1 MKIDLESSFPRHLEL
16 WIEGNRLRYKAEEKE
31 LDSSKIKFLKSNKDF
46 FRDILDRTGSDLI
59 KVLPLAQNQKA
70 LWFLHALDPENIAYN
85 ISLAAEI
92 ENPVIFDALTG
103 ALTILIRQHE
113 MLRTFFIDLPGGENL
128 ACQIV
133 FDKISPVI
141 DEISGSDLSDE
152 QIRKLLHEKSRIPF
166 IFEHGPM
173 FRVIVV
179 KTASSSILCFNFH
192 HIICDA
198 LSLRNLLNE
207 FILIYS
213 SLVNREPVAESY
225 PATDYSSYVFYQ
237 LDFLK
242 SKDAEKQNNYWK
254 NQIAG
259 KPQKLNLPV
268 TFTRP
273 SVHRFKGRT
282 LLFRIEGDR
291 YNLLKSFARKNGA
304 TYNVLLLSLFEFFI
318 SKISGQKEFF
328 VGLPA
333 AGRTRKDFEHVFGY
347 FINLL
352 PLGCSISDDK
362 TFLDFLNGNKVR
374 VYESLENQD
383 IPFPVIVENVSPRRD
398 LSITPI
404 FQVIFNY
411 LNKKAL
417 GSMLHF
423 LGDTDSDTYSTWG
436 NLIIKPYKIFDQE
449 GQVDLTLEITDDD
462 KCLICALKYN
472 SDLFD
477 DETAVL
483 FKEEFLKLAEMAVE
497 DSGFMP
503 VWLTEKPV
511 SATLKPTLN
520 INITGTFTVEPVKP
534 YLEYWFEKIGITS
547 RVSFPGY
554 NQVFSQLLNPASEF
568 NLNTDGYNIL
578 LIRLEDWIK
587 DKNSNNNVKDFDKNI
602 KEFNKALSS
611 AIRSNS
617 TGKYIIAFCPC
628 SSGILKNSILS
639 GRTKKAEKFF
649 LDSLKLKSNVI
660 TISSE
665 ELIITYDVTDYY
677 EELGEKV
684 GHIPFT
690 DEFFISLSTI
700 IARKIKVSF
709 ISPFK
714 AIAVDCDNTLWKGV
728 VAEDGPSGV
737 SIGPSEKVL
746 QGFLVDQM
754 NSGILICL
762 CSKNREE
769 DVFEVFDVNK
779 QMILKREH
787 ITFHRI
793 NWNAK
798 SENLIQLAQEIN
810 IGLDSFVFI
819 DDSPVECA
827 EVRDNAPGVLTIQL
841 PESGFNKKQLQN
853 SWIFD
858 RIRIT
863 EEDRKRSEKYKEE
876 AVRTSFRS
884 SVNSY
889 KDFISGLNL
898 KIDIRIFQEENIP
911 RISQLTYRTNQFNFT
926 TLRKSESEI
935 RSIKDDRNF
944 ECYQVSLS
952 DRFGEYGLIGV
963 VIVDKSVAYNVDT
976 FLLSCRVL
984 GKGVE
989 HLIISFLGEKARLN
1003 KSRFLSLHFRKT
1015 EKNTP
1020 AGDFLAT
1027 NFTDTVKTDNELQ
1040 IFDIPVDRASAF
1052 TFNPESAA
1060 LNQGVKEG
1068 GEIKARHGIIS
1079 GRSKN
1084 DFYYMILDRY
1094 LTFENLIAELNKRK
1108 TVGADA
1114 APAKGSGLTEMNVL
1128 SVWQQI
1134 LKSEAFGSSDNFF
1147 DVGGHS
1153 VLIPQIVI
1161 RLHKL
1166 YDYEINIVDIF
1177 QYPTVHD
1184 LAVYIDGKGKP
1195 DVLRTETIRNFEN
1208 QRSSGKD
1215 IAVIGMAGRFSG
1227 VSNIEEFWEAISSG
1241 TEKISYYTK
1250 EELIERGVDKDL
1262 VGNKD
1267 YVMANGNIDSADKFD
1282 PAFWGITPREAD
1294 FMDPQHRV
1302 FLETCYE
1309 GLENAGYTSGQFT
1322 GEIGVFAGCG
1332 MNNYLV
1338 KNLFQ
1343 HPGSLR
1349 SLGEFQT
1356 IINNNSDYLT
1366 TRVSYKLNLT
1376 GPSID
1381 VQSACSTSLVA
1392 IHLACQ
1398 NLIAGNCD
1406 IALAGGVFIQIPHGE
1421 GYMYES
1427 GGIFSPDGHCRPF
1440 DSEADGTL
1448 FGEGS
1453 GVVVLKRLD
1462 EAIRDNDTISAVIK
1476 GSAMNNDGSGKVGYM
1491 APSVIGQ
1498 VAVVNKALAD
1508 AKITPDTISYIESHG
1523 TGTALGDPVEVKA
1536 LSQVFGNLSGASA
1549 SCAIGSVK
1557 ANIGHL
1563 DAAAGVAG
1571 VIKVILMLK
1580 NRKLPPQVNYKSP
1593 NPELHLEDTPFYI
1606 NTSLTDWPAINGPR
1620 RAGISSFGIGGTNA
1634 HCILEEYTEPERIS
1648 SAEKFHLLPVSAKTS
1663 EALNSLKQSILHHVL
1678 NSGQDIADISF
1689 TLQHGRNH
1697 YKHRSLLVY
1706 KKVSVNED
1714 PALIINSGVDG
1725 IQELFNPSV
1734 VFMFTGQGSQYAG
1747 MAEELYYEFSTFRT
1761 IVDNAATYLDQNFNL
1776 DILKYILN
1784 GTDDSLQEEINQ
1796 TSVAQPLLFTIQ
1808 FALARLLQEFGIRP
1822 DALIGHSI
1830 GEYAAA
1836 AVSGVFD
1843 FEDALKLVAWRG
1855 KLMQE
1860 QRPGAMISVQLPYED
1875 LIPFISEKVNLSL
1888 KNAPGVNVLSGDI
1901 HDIAEVYNRLAADYP
1916 DIHLSKLK
1924 TSHAFHSYMMEPVLD
1939 PFRKVL
1945 ETVKFSESRI
1955 PVVSNKSGGWAGKG
1969 ELSAAGYWTDQIVS
1983 TVNFV
1988 DGIQELM
1995 DKGNTCL
2002 IEVGPGNTLA
2012 TLLSQFD
2019 SAGKKIS
2026 ISSTLRHPRKKQND
2040 VSVFLNAVSSAWI
2053 SGVNI
2058 DWKSFYR
2065 TEKRFRVPLP
2075 GYPFEPS
2082 RHWVDP
2088 EIPFNYFSESK
2099 AVLKVTGS
2107 DSVEFITGI
2116 PDVIKSSPAY
2126 HPRPD
2131 MDNNYL
2137 APVTEME
2144 IELVKLWED
2153 LLGIKGIGLE
2163 DDFFYLG
2170 GHSLLASQVINR
2182 ISEKFHVRLP
2192 IETLFT
2198 SPTIRKLTG
2207 KIHAGIPTVIE
2218 ETEIER
2224 LNPDGP
2230 LPVSF
2235 DQERLWILNQ
2245 IDTRNPAYNIPF
2257 TYKLTGKLNVDIFV
2271 KSLKIVFERQHMLRC
2286 SIRSVNGEPWCYIH
2300 KFDDLP
2306 VILMDFSTFPAEE
2319 INDKIQSYFTVESRK
2334 IFDIENGPLFRL
2346 YLVKIAGD
2354 VSIFHLTVQHMIFDG
2369 WSWGI
2374 FARELYQIYN
2384 DLLNKREMSLA
2395 PLKYQYYDIVNWLKM
2410 NIREDSYIDSISYW
2424 KTKLRD
2430 HTSAINFPYDHE
2442 RIKIQSGYGT
2452 RESLKLSADLS
2463 SKIITLSH
2471 KENAT
2476 VFMTMLAAFGLMLNK
2491 YSGDNDICLGVPTS
2505 NRGNSKNEEIIGLFV
2520 NTIILRLRFDS
2531 SQSFRD
2537 LIETARITTL
2547 EALEH
2552 QDLPFEKL
2560 VEILQ
2565 PERQVNVNPIAQI
2578 LFAYQNTPR
2587 PPLAFEGIKPE
2598 RVLIKNNVAP
2608 FDITFY
2614 AWEDNG
2620 IIQGEIEFNSDLI
2633 DSKTIL
2639 RFKDNL
2645 ICLIGSA
2652 IENPD
2657 RKLSEI
2663 EIISENEKK
2672 ILSDFNSTEDPVP
2685 DCLIQSFFERQV
2697 IALPHKT
2704 AIISG
2709 SEKITYKELDEQS
2722 NILANHLIHLGVKED
2737 NGVGIYIERSAEM
2750 IISVLGILKAGC
2762 YYIPLDPAFPQER
2775 LNYLFKDSGAKVII
2789 SQKSLIVKHGFFE
2802 DALFVII
2809 DDNKSISNKLKSA
2822 PQNIKAD
2829 PQSSAYLLY
2838 TSGSTGR
2845 PKGVMVHHKAVV
2857 NLITSMTK
2865 SPGVTENDLL
2875 LSVVTLSFDM
2885 SVFELFLPLSN
2896 GATIVV
2902 ADSRDIRDGHSL
2914 IKLIDKHNITIL
2926 QAAPSLYYILI
2937 TSGWKGKSDLKALC
2951 GGEALTSGIVNNILS
2966 RVGELWNC
2974 YGPTETTV
2982 FSTITQ
2988 ITDPN
2993 ARIHI
2998 GKPLGNTSIYI
3009 LDKYNNLLPSGVT
3022 GEIAIGGLGVSKG
3035 YINQPALTAEKFI
3048 QLNDADKV
3056 YKTGDRGRLLKDG
3069 NIELLGRIDNQL
3081 KIRGIRIEPSEIEV
3095 ALSQIDGI
3103 NESVVRLEKYAEN
3116 DERLVAF
3123 LNVSEAFNS
3132 DPRDISSR
3140 LREKLPLY
3148 MIPSAYQVMK
3158 EFPRTSNG
3166 KTDRKAFVFDTK
3178 KDADKTGG
3186 HRTYMTDT
3194 EKIIHGIWC
3203 ETLKNQDITITDNF
3217 FEAGG
3222 NSLLAISVFSK
3233 LEASLNIKLNLRI
3246 FFDSPRIKDLAESFD
3261 IERQKAADN
3270 KAYWKKTVFSK
3281 IIKGEI

>member
-1 MKIDLESSFPRHLEL
+1 MKIDLNSSFPRHLEL
-16 WIEGNRLRYKAEEKE
+16 WIKSDQLKYKAEEKE
-31 LDSSKIKFLKSNKDF
+31 LDSFKLEFLKSNKDF
-46 FRDILDRTGSDLI
+46 FREILERTASDKI
-59 KVLPLAQNQKA
+59 IVLPLAQNQKA
-70 LWFLHALDPENIAYN
+70 LWFIHSLDPENVSYN
-85 ISLAAEI
+85 ISLAVEI
-92 ENPVIFDALTG
+92 KKPINIDALTE
-103 ALTILIRQHE
+103 ALILLISRHE
-113 MLRTFFIDLPGGENL
+113 MLRTIFIDLPGSESL

-133 FDKISPVI
+133 LDKVSPAIEKIIV
-141 DEISGSDLSDE
+141 SDLSDG
-152 QIRKLLHEKSRIPF
+152 QVRSLLHEKSRIPF
-166 IFEHGPM
+166 NFEHGPL

-179 KTASSSILCFNFH
+179 KTPNSSILNFNFH

-198 LSLRNLLNE
+198 ISLRNLLNE
-207 FILIYS
+207 FIVIYGS
-213 SLVNREPVAESY
+213 IVNKEQITESHQ
-225 PATDYSSYVFYQ
+225 ATDYSNYVFSQ

-242 SKDAEKQNNYWK
+242 SEDGAKQTNYWK
-254 NQIAG
+254 DQING
-259 KPQKLNLPV
+259 KPQILNLPV
-268 TFTRP
+268 TFSRP
-273 SVHRFKGRT
+273 SVHRFKGKT
-282 LLFRIEGDR
+282 LLFRIEGER
-291 YNLLKSFARKNGA
+291 YDLLKSVAKKNGA
-304 TYNVLLLSLFEFFI
+304 TFNVLLLSLFEFFI
-318 SKISGQKEFF
+318 SKISSQKEFF

-333 AGRTRKDFEHVFGY
+333 AGRTQKEFENVFGY

-352 PLGCSISDDK
+352 PVGCSITAEKS
-362 TFLDFLNGNKVR
+362 FLDFLNDNKVS

-383 IPFPVIVENVSPRRD
+383 IPFPVIVENVSPKRD
-398 LSITPI
+398 LSRTPI

-417 GSMLHF
+417 GSLLNF
-423 LGDTDSDTYSTWG
+423 IGDDESTTYSKWG
-436 NLIIKPYKIFDQE
+436 DLLIKPYKIFDQE

-462 KCLICALKYN
+462 KKLICALKYN

-477 DETAVL
+477 DDAAKN
-483 FKEEFLKLAEMAVE
+483 FKEELLNLADLIAK
-497 DSGFMP
+497 DSDFAP
-503 VWLTEKPV
+503 VWLSEKPV
-511 SATLKPTLN
+511 SNLSKPILN

-534 YLEYWFEKIGITS
+534 YLEYWFEKIGITP
-547 RVSFPGY
+547 RISFPGY
-554 NQVFSQLLNPASEF
+554 NQVLSQLLNPVSEF
-568 NLNTDGYNIL
+568 SSNTDGYNIL

-602 KEFNKALSS
+602 EEFNTALSS
-611 AIRSNS
+611 AFKENK
-617 TGKYIIAFCPC
+617 TGKYILAFCP
-628 SSGILKNSILS
+628 SSPGILKNSILT
-639 GRTKKAEKFF
+639 GRIKKAEKF
-649 LDSLKLKSNVI
+649 LIDSLKLKSNVV
-660 TISSE
+660 TVSSE
-665 ELIITYDVTDYY
+665 ELINTYDVINYY

-700 IARKIKVSF
+700 ITRKIQVSF
-709 ISPFK
+709 RSPFK
-714 AIAVDCDNTLWKGV
+714 AIAVDCDNTLWEGV
-728 VAEDGPSGV
+728 VAEDGPTGV
-737 SIGPSEKVL
+737 RIGQSEIAL
-746 QGFLVDQM
+746 QEFLVDQM
-754 NSGILICL
+754 NSGIIICL

-769 DVFEVFDVNK
+769 DVLEVFDVNK
-779 QMILKREH
+779 QMILKKEH
-787 ITFHRI
+787 VAFHRI
-793 NWNAK
+793 NWKTK
-798 SENLIQLAQEIN
+798 SENLIQLAKEIN
-810 IGLDSFVFI
+810 IGIDSFIFI
-819 DDSPVECA
+819 DDNPVECA
-827 EVRDNAPGVLTIQL
+827 EVRSNAPGVLTIQR
-841 PESGFNKKQLQN
+841 PIGGFNGKQLYN

-858 RIRIT
+858 RLRIT

-884 SVNSY
+884 SVSSY

-898 KIDIRIFQEENIP
+898 KIEITPFQEENIP

-926 TLRKSESEI
+926 TLRKRENEI
-935 RSIKDDRNF
+935 NSISADKNF

-963 VIVDKSVAYNVDT
+963 VIVNKSEGYDVDV

-989 HLIISFLGEKARLN
+989 HLIISFLGKKARLAE
-1003 KSRFLSLHFRKT
+1003 SRLLTLHFRKT

-1020 AGDFLAT
+1020 AGDFLLS
-1027 NFTDTVKTDNELQ
+1027 NFADTLKTDNEIQ
-1040 IFDIPVDRASAF
+1040 TFDIPVDRAADF
-1052 TFNPESAA
+1052 IFNPESTAVY
-1060 LNQGVKEG
+1060 QEVKEG
-1068 GEIKARHGIIS
+1068 SEIKVSHGNLN
-1079 GRSKN
+1079 GKDKN

-1094 LTFENLIAELNKRK
+1094 LSLENLVAELNKRTIVK
-1108 TVGADA
+1108 ADA
-1114 APAKGSGLTEMNVL
+1114 LPARASGLTEMNVL

-1134 LKSEAFGSSDNFF
+1134 LKSDAFGNSDNFF
-1147 DVGGHS
+1147 DIGGHS

-1161 RLHKL
+1161 KL
-1166 YDYEINIVDIF
+1166 QKLFNYGISIVDVF

-1184 LAVYIDGKGKP
+1184 LAAYIDGKGKP
-1195 DVLRTETIRNFEN
+1195 EIISSEIVKNTEKMG
-1208 QRSSGKD
+1208 SLVKD
-1215 IAVIGMAGRFSG
+1215 IAIIGMAGRFSG
-1227 VSNIEEFWEAISSG
+1227 VSNIEEFWSAISSG
-1241 TEKISYYTK
+1241 TEKISFYTK
-1250 EELIERGVDKDL
+1250 EELINKGVDKDL
-1262 VGNKD
+1262 IENKD
-1267 YVMANGNIDSADKFD
+1267 YVFANGNIDSADKFD
-1282 PAFWGITPREAD
+1282 SAFFGITPREAD

-1309 GLENAGYTSGQFT
+1309 GLENAGYTSEQYK

-1332 MNNYLV
+1332 MNNYLL

-1343 HPGSLR
+1343 HPGSIR

-1398 NLIAGNCD
+1398 NLIAGSCD
-1406 IALAGGVFIQIPHGE
+1406 IALAGGVFIQIPHSE
-1421 GYMYES
+1421 GYMFES

-1440 DSEADGTL
+1440 DSKADGTL

-1453 GVVVLKRLD
+1453 GVIVLKRLD
-1462 EAIRDNDTISAVIK
+1462 DAIRDNDTISAVIK
-1476 GSAMNNDGSGKVGYM
+1476 GSAINNDGSGKVGYM
-1491 APSVIGQ
+1491 APSVSGQ
-1498 VAVVNKALAD
+1498 VAVVKRAIAD
-1508 AKITPDTISYIESHG
+1508 AKISPETISYIETHG
-1523 TGTALGDPVEVKA
+1523 TGTKLGDPVEVKA
-1536 LSQVFGNLSGASA
+1536 LSHVFRSLSDNKSY
-1549 SCAIGSVK
+1549 CALGSVK

-1571 VIKVILMLK
+1571 VMKVVMMLK
-1580 NRKLPPQVNYKSP
+1580 NRKLPPQPNYNSP

-1606 NTSLTDWPAINGPR
+1606 NTSLTDWPATNGPR

-1634 HCILEEYTEPERIS
+1634 HCIIEEYSEPIKTR
-1648 SAEKFHLLPVSAKTS
+1648 SAEKFHLLPISAKTL
-1663 EALNSLKQSILHHVL
+1663 EALNNLTQSISLHVL
-1678 NSGQDIADISF
+1678 NSGQDIADISY
-1689 TLQHGRNH
+1689 TLQHGRNN

-1706 KKVSVNED
+1706 KSAVNEG
-1714 PALIINSGVDG
+1714 PLLVTNTEVNG
-1725 IQELFNPSV
+1725 IQELCNPSV

-1747 MAEELYYEFSTFRT
+1747 MAEDLYYEFSTFRK
-1761 IVDNAATYLDQNFNL
+1761 IVDKAAAFLEKNFNI

-1784 GTDDSLQEEINQ
+1784 GTGDSLKDEINQ

-1808 FALARLLQEFGIRP
+1808 YALARLLDEFGIRP

-1836 AVSGVFD
+1836 AISGVFD

-1860 QRPGAMISVQLPYED
+1860 QRPGAMLSVQLPYQD
-1875 LIPFISEKVNLSL
+1875 LLPFISEKVNLSL
-1888 KNAPGVNVLSGDI
+1888 KNAPDMNVLSGDI
-1901 HDIAEVYNRLAADYP
+1901 NDIAEVYNRLASNYP
-1916 DIHLSKLK
+1916 DIHLSKLN
-1924 TSHAFHSYMMEPVLD
+1924 TSHAFHSYMMEPVID
-1939 PFRKVL
+1939 PFRQIL
-1945 ETVKFSESRI
+1945 DSVKFKESKI
-1955 PVVSNKSGGWAGKG
+1955 PVVSNKSGSWAGKD
-1969 ELSAAGYWTDQIVS
+1969 ELSSSGYWTDQIVS

-1988 DGIQELM
+1988 DGVQELIK
-1995 DKGNTCL
+1995 KGNTCL

-2019 SAGKKIS
+2019 SKGKKIS
-2026 ISSTLRHPRKKQND
+2026 VFSTLRHPKKKLND
-2040 VSVFLNAVSSAWI
+2040 VSVFMNALSRAWI

-2058 DWKSFYR
+2058 DWNNYYQ

-2075 GYPFEPS
+2075 SYPFERA

-2088 EIPFNYFSESK
+2088 ELPFNYFSESK
-2099 AVLKVTGS
+2099 ASIKMAGA
-2107 DSVEFITGI
+2107 DSVKFVAGMA
-2116 PDVIKSSPAY
+2116 DAIKSSPSF
-2126 HPRPD
+2126 HPRPE
-2131 MDNNYL
+2131 MENKYL
-2137 APVTEME
+2137 APGSDTEL
-2144 IELVKLWED
+2144 ELVKIWED
-2153 LLGIKGIGLE
+2153 LLGIKGIGIE

-2182 ISEKFHVRLP
+2182 ISEKFNIRLP
-2192 IETLFT
+2192 LETLFR
-2198 SPTIRKLTG
+2198 SPTIKELIS
-2207 KIHAGIPTVIE
+2207 KIQAGIPTVSV
-2218 ETEIER
+2218 ETEIVS

-2235 DQERLWILNQ
+2235 DQERLWILSQ
-2245 IDTRNPAYNIPF
+2245 IDRNNPAYNIPF
-2257 TYKLTGKLNVDIFV
+2257 TYKLTGKLEVDIFV
-2271 KSLKIVFERQHMLRC
+2271 KSLNILFDRQHLLRC
-2286 SIRSVNGEPWCYIH
+2286 SIRSVNSEPLCFIH
-2300 KFDDLP
+2300 NFDDIP
-2306 VILMDFSTFPAEE
+2306 VIQMDYSALPEEE
-2319 INDKIQSYFTVESRK
+2319 ISDRIQTYFTQESRK

-2346 YLVKIAGD
+2346 YLVKVAEN

-2384 DLLNKREMSLA
+2384 DLYNNREISLA

-2410 NIREDSYIDSISYW
+2410 NIREDSYSDSIHYW
-2424 KTKLRD
+2424 KTKLKD
-2430 HTSAINFPYDHE
+2430 HTSSVNFPFDRE
-2442 RIKIQSGYGT
+2442 RIKTQSGYGS

-2463 SKIITLSH
+2463 GKIITLSQ

-2476 VFMTMLAAFGLMLNK
+2476 VFMTMLAAFGLILNK

-2505 NRGNSKNEEIIGLFV
+2505 NRGSSKNEAVIGLFV
-2520 NTIILRLRFDS
+2520 NTIILRLSFED

-2537 LIETARITTL
+2537 LLAAARITTL

-2587 PPLAFEGIKPE
+2587 PPLAFEGIIPE

-2620 IIQGEIEFNSDLI
+2620 IIEGEIEFNTDLI
-2633 DSKTIL
+2633 ERETIL
-2639 RFKDNL
+2639 RFKENL
-2645 ICLIGSA
+2645 RCLIESA

-2657 RKLSEI
+2657 RKISEI
-2663 EIISENEKK
+2663 EIISENEKR
-2672 ILSDFNSTEDPVP
+2672 ILSDLNKSEVSIP
-2685 DCLIQSFFERQV
+2685 DCMIQSFFEKQV
-2697 IALPHKT
+2697 ISEPDKT
-2704 AIISG
+2704 AIVSGVDKIS
-2709 SEKITYKELDEQS
+2709 YKELDDQS
-2722 NILANHLIHLGVKED
+2722 NNLANLLIQHGVREGD
-2737 NGVGIYIERSAEM
+2737 GVGIYIERSAEM
-2750 IISVLGILKAGC
+2750 IISVIGILKAGC
-2762 YYIPLDPAFPQER
+2762 YYIPLDPTFPQDR
-2775 LNYLFKDSGAKVII
+2775 LNYMFMDSGAKVII
-2789 SQKSLIVKHGFFE
+2789 SQRSLKEKYGFF
-2802 DALFVII
+2802 ANAKFVII
-2809 DDNKSISNKLKSA
+2809 DDEKSIVNKSNTTRQKLRNDS
-2822 PQNIKAD
+2822 
-2829 PQSSAYLLY
+2829 QSPAYLLY

-2845 PKGVMVHHKAVV
+2845 PKGVMVHHQAVV
-2857 NLITSMTK
+2857 NLITSMTE
-2865 SPGVTENDLL
+2865 SPGVTKNDTL

-2885 SVFELFLPLSN
+2885 SVFEIFLPLSN

-2937 TSGWKGKSDLKALC
+2937 ASGWKGKKDLKALC
-2951 GGEALTSGIVNNILS
+2951 GGEALTSGIVKNILS

-2993 ARIHI
+2993 EKIHI
-2998 GKPLGNTSIYI
+2998 GKPVANTSIYI
-3009 LDKYNNLLPSGVT
+3009 LDNNNNILPGGVS
-3022 GEIAIGGLGVSKG
+3022 GEIAIGGLGVAKG
-3035 YINQPALTAEKFI
+3035 YINQPGLTAEKFI
-3048 QLNDADKV
+3048 RLNGNNIV
-3056 YKTGDRGRLLKDG
+3056 YKTGDRGRLLRDG

-3095 ALSQIDGI
+3095 VLSNLNGI
-3103 NESVVRLEKYAEN
+3103 NESVVRLQKFTEN

-3123 LNVSEAFNS
+3123 LNVSESFNT
-3132 DPRDISSR
+3132 DPREINNQ

-3148 MIPSAYQVMK
+3148 MIPSAYQIMK
-3158 EFPRTSNG
+3158 VFPRTSNG
-3166 KTDRKAFVFDTK
+3166 KIDRKAFVFDTK
-3178 KDADKTGG
+3178 NEAGNAGEQKSG
-3186 HRTYMTDT
+3186 MTAT
-3194 EKIIHGIWC
+3194 EKIIHDIWC
-3203 ETLKNQDITITDNF
+3203 DTLKTQDITVTDNF
-3217 FEAGG
+3217 FETGG

-3233 LEASLNIKLNLRI
+3233 LEDALNIKLKLRI

-3261 IERQKAADN
+3261 IERQKVADN
-3270 KAYWKKTVFSK
+3270 KTYKKEIVFSK